1 MWYAGQRV
9 KCTNDSFSGAIW
21 EWTDSVPRAGQVY
34 TIAAMDYLPQ
44 WNTRTPVLSFL
55 LQELRDG
62 GDQAYYSAWRFEP
75 ATRTPLWET
84 REMNP
89 THHPRRVPASH

>member
-1 MWYAGQRV
+1 M
-9 KCTNDSFSGAIW
+9 NDRFSGAIW

-75 ATRTPLWET
+75 ATRTPLWEI